1 MSYLFRSPFQFFQR
15 FPGRSCMFLLIVA
28 VLLLCMH
35 GLFFVNG
42 VLDHTSQI
50 VKKRLTLTLY
60 VRSEYSIESRNMRN
74 FIEELEALDSPIRST
89 YITKEVALDQ
99 ELQRNP
105 DLLSILSGENP
116 LPDSIILDVS
126 PDNIE

>member
-1 MSYLFRSPFQFFQR
+1 
-15 FPGRSCMFLLIVA
+15 MFLLIVA